1 MTAQRGRV
9 GDSPPPESGETFRPL
24 ASLGGVR
31 VEEIVSSATP
41 DTGGQVQ
48 DHDEWVVLL
57 EGDAT
62 LEVEGVAHHL
72 RTGDWVLLPA
82 RIPHRVL
89 RTDRGTRWL
98 AVHAALRGG

>member
-1 MTAQRGRV
+1 MTDRWGRI

-24 ASLGGVR
+24 ASLGGAQ
-31 VEEIVSSATP
+31 VEEIVSSSMP
-41 DTGGQVQ
+41 DTDVQVQ

-72 RTGDWVLLPA
+72 RAGDWVLLPA

-89 RTDRGTRWL
+89 RTDRGARWL
-98 AVHAALRGG
+98 AVHAAPRGG